1 MDLGDLRKQIDSV
14 DEQIVSLYEE
24 RMDICKHVAEV
35 KIETGKKVFDRE
47 REKEKIA
54 RVKSLTHN
62 DFNRTGIGELFEQIM
77 SMSRKLQYQLLAEK
91 EAWGAFP
98 SSGWIPLWMT
108 V

>member
-62 DFNRTGIGELFEQIM
+62 DFNRTGIGAVSYTHLDVYKRQ
-77 SMSRKLQYQLLAEK
+77 RLLY
-91 EAWGAFP
+91 
-98 SSGWIPLWMT
+98 

>member
-47 REKEKIA
+47 REKK
-54 RVKSLTHN
+54 RSP
-62 DFNRTGIGELFEQIM
+62 G
-77 SMSRKLQYQLLAEK
+77 
-91 EAWGAFP
+91 
-98 SSGWIPLWMT
+98 
-108 V
+108 